1 VVTLN
6 RMPIKQTENDRIHKL
21 CARIAAEKDR
31 AKLLELVEELNRVLR
46 AREQRLADES
56 AEDH

>member
-1 VVTLN
+1 
-6 RMPIKQTENDRIHKL
+6 MPIKQTENDRIHKL

-31 AKLLELVEELNRVLR
+31 AKLLELVEELNCVLR